1 MKLKLLTL
9 LFLSVCGIA
18 SAQKKVKYNDKER
31 DMLKTYFFNEGF
43 NSPATKKVSTLIMKD
58 GTVHKGYCNSVRT
71 KKGQINEITFKDSI
85 SGNKQTYEATKIAE
99 AYLFASGME
108 KFGKVS
114 EKFSNY
120 GMGKRNSVKKLTS
133 SDEVYFENK
142 TVALKNKKSERE
154 FLMQLINPDF
164 SSIIAVYHDPFAS
177 ESGGFSVGGSPTF
190 GGGVVKSYY
199 VEKDGKIFWLPKK
212 DFKERYEQLFGDNAQ
227 FMAKYPYNSINWD
240 WLSALIL
247 EYTRMSVENE

>member
-1 MKLKLLTL
+1 MKLP
-9 LFLSVCGIA
+9 
-18 SAQKKVKYNDKER
+18 
-31 DMLKTYFFNEGF
+31 LKT
-43 NSPATKKVSTLIMKD
+43 
-58 GTVHKGYCNSVRT
+58 
-71 KKGQINEITFKDSI
+71 SI
-85 SGNKQTYEATKIAE
+85 SGNKETYEATKIAE

-190 GGGVVKSYY
+190 GGGVVNRIMLK
-199 VEKDGKIFWLPKK
+199 KDGKNIFGCQKK
-212 DFKERYEQLFGDNAQ
+212 ALKRDTNSFFGDNAQ